1 MNALVPQRSLGPSG
15 LEVSSLALGS
25 WNTWDRA
32 EFSAVVEN
40 LRLAT
45 EAGVAFFDIGLYG
58 YSLDTPSDHDTDIV
72 LARAIREI
80 GLPRERYRIAAKGWL
95 PQTFQRDIA
104 PLATQ
109 LGAITERHGTDY
121 ADVLVL
127 GDVMVNPESYLPI
140 LTQIKELIDAGKAL
154 TWAVN
159 NWSTAEIARATEEAA
174 GIGLQAPEYAQ
185 LKYGLTRRSIA
196 EGAPFAGLHAAQ
208 GITVQA
214 SEPFEG
220 GLIFGRR
227 EGAGSRIIGGNIG
240 GVHDRIE
247 QSVDRI
253 RQVAASLGATPSQLA
268 IALPLTNPH
277 TSSVLIG
284 SRTPEQTSDN
294 LGAFELLTRHSAA
307 EIREACAE
315 FWFDRDTVS
324 PDASWGTS
332 LGDDPS
338 NYFVLDRA
346 SGEKPNFG

>member
-1 MNALVPQRSLGPSG
+1 MTTPVPTRSLGPSG
-15 LEVSSLALGS
+15 LAVSALALGS

-32 EFSAVVEN
+32 DFADVVEN

-80 GLPRERYRIAAKGWL
+80 GLPRDRYRIAAKGWL
-95 PQTFQRDIA
+95 PQTFQREVA

-127 GDVMVNPESYLPI
+127 GDVMVTPESYLPI
-140 LTQIKELIDAGKAL
+140 LTQIKALIDAGKTL
-154 TWAVN
+154 GWAVN
-159 NWSTAEIARATEEAA
+159 NWSAAEIARATDEAR

-196 EGAPFAGLHAAQ
+196 EGAPFEALHTSQGL
-208 GITVQA
+208 TVQA

-220 GLIFGRR
+220 GLIFGR
-227 EGAGSRIIGGNIG
+227 GDGPSRIIGGNIG
-240 GVHDRIE
+240 GVHDRIAE
-247 QSVDRI
+247 SVDRI
-253 RQVAASLGATPSQLA
+253 REAAASLGATPSQLA
-268 IALPLTNPH
+268 IALPLTLPR

-284 SRTPEQTSDN
+284 SRTPAQTRDN
-294 LGAFELLTRHSAA
+294 LGAFDLLARHTAA
-307 EIREACAE
+307 EIREVAAP

-332 LGDDPS
+332 TEDDPS